1 LGVAGKILAVLGSA
15 RRQSDTEKLLH
26 ILLNDVVYTRLDL
39 LHYNIAPYAY
49 NGSYPENDNFSDVVT
64 ALLQHDTIIWAT
76 PVYWYAMSGLL
87 KTCFDRLTD
96 LVTFRKA
103 LGRKLKGKN
112 TFLVAVGA
120 DAELPEGFIIP
131 FKSTAA
137 YLNMHFGY
145 YFYAATSNLHHVDLL
160 HSQAKTFIANIM
172 ATKNQPDK

>member
-1 LGVAGKILAVLGSA
+1 VAGKILVVLGSA
-15 RRQSDTEKLLH
+15 RGQSDTEKLLH

-39 LHYNIAPYAY
+39 LDYNLAPYTY
-49 NGSYPENDNFSDVVT
+49 NGSYPEDDDFLKVAD

-76 PVYWYAMSGLL
+76 PIYWYAMSGLL

-96 LVTFRKA
+96 LVTIRKE

-112 TFLVAVGA
+112 TFLVAVGT
-120 DAELPEGFIIP
+120 DAELPEGFVMP

-137 YLNMHFGY
+137 YLNMHFGD
-145 YFYAATSNLHHVDLL
+145 YFYVATSNLHQVDLL
-160 HSQAKTFIANIM
+160 HSQAKTFVANIM